1 MSVATGASS
10 KIYIATVAGT
20 TNPANQAAYEALTW
34 VEIEQTESIGEFGD
48 SQAAVTFTG
57 LGDARV
63 QKLKGSSDAGTLSV
77 TMAYNELADGSPTTG
92 QYLLAVAN
100 ANTTP
105 SNYRFKITFNDAS
118 TGSPL
123 GDPTTHYFAGQVG
136 TFVLGVPGADD
147 IIRVSS
153 EIRINSS
160 IIRVYRT

>member
-1 MSVATGASS
+1 MSVATGAGS
-10 KIYIATVAGT
+10 KIYIATVSGT
-20 TNPANQAAYEALTW
+20 TNPANKAAYEALTW
-34 VEIEQTESIGEFGD
+34 IQVEQTESIGEFGD
-48 SQAAVTFTG
+48 SQAAITFTG

-77 TMAYNELADGSPTTG
+77 VMAYNELADGSPTTG

-100 ANTTP
+100 ADTTP
-105 SNYRFKITFNDAS
+105 ANYRFKVTFNDAG

-123 GDPTTHYFAGQVG
+123 GTNTTHYFSGQVG

-153 EIRINSS
+153 EIRINSP

>member
-10 KIYIATVAGT
+10 KIYIATTSGT

-100 ANTTP
+100 ADTTP
-105 SNYRFKITFNDAS
+105 ANYRFKVTFNDAS

-153 EIRINSS
+153 EIRINSA

>member
-1 MSVATGASS
+1 MSIATGAGS

-20 TNPANQAAYEALTW
+20 TNPVDKAAYDALTW
-34 VEIEQTESIGEFGD
+34 VEVEQTESIGEFGD

-77 TMAYNELADGSPTTG
+77 VMGFNELADGSPTTG

-105 SNYRFKITFNDAS
+105 SNYRFKVTFNDAS

-123 GDPTTHYFAGQVG
+123 GKPTTHYFSGQVG
-136 TFVLGVPGADD
+136 TFVVGIPGADD
-147 IIRVSS
+147 VLRVSS
-153 EIRINSS
+153 EIRINSP
-160 IIRVYRT
+160 IIRSYRT

>member
-1 MSVATGASS
+1 MSIATGASS
-10 KIYIATVAGT
+10 KIFIATTSGT
-20 TNPANQAAYEALTW
+20 TNPVDAAAYAALTW
-34 VEIEQTESIGEFGD
+34 VEVEQTESIGEFGD

-100 ANTTP
+100 ADTTP
-105 SNYRFKITFNDAS
+105 ANYRFKITFNDGS

-123 GDPTTHYFAGQVG
+123 GTDTTHYFAGQVG

-153 EIRINSS
+153 EIRINSA